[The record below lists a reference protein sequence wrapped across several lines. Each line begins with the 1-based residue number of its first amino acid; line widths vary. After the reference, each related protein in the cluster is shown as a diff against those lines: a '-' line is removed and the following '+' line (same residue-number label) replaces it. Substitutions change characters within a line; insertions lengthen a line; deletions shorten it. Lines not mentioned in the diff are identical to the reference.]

1 MEKAKFWKLW
11 RIGGGEEMRCNRLAL
26 PAMFSLLPIFI
37 VIGFL
42 QGLSIALQVAF
53 VNVTAMSVLQLAT
66 SGYKNGPKRD
76 GYIIGAFTFSLFNL
90 GILGDSVE
98 GVILALVL
106 TALMLCMYEL
116 IWFRLWTNGIERE
129 RHYFMW
135 VLSIAGILYLVYL
148 GGVKPLISAVFFTVI
163 ILAGYIAYKKL
174 S

>member
-1 MEKAKFWKLW
+1 
-11 RIGGGEEMRCNRLAL
+11 MRCNRLAL
-26 PAMFSLLPIFI
+26 PVIFSLLSIFI

-76 GYIIGAFTFSLFNL
+76 GYIIGAFAFSLLNL
-90 GILGDSVE
+90 GILGDGVE

-116 IWFRLWTNGIERE
+116 LWFRLWTNATDRE
-129 RHYFMW
+129 RHYLMW
-135 VLSIAGILYLVYL
+135 MLSIAGIIYFVYL
-148 GGVKPLISAVFFTVI
+148 EGVEPLISALFLMGI
-163 ILAGYIAYKKL
+163 ILIGYWVYKKL